1 MNAALLLF
9 AAQALAA
16 GSPLD
21 ATSRGGVRVTAIA
34 TVEILSAATTRDEA
48 HDRPITR
55 HRRIGAEG
63 RITLEFE

>member
-1 MNAALLLF
+1 VNAALLLF

-16 GSPLD
+16 VSPPD
-21 ATSRGGVRVTAIA
+21 ALSRGGARVAAIA
-34 TVEILSAATTRDEA
+34 TVQILSAATTRDEA

-55 HRRIGAEG
+55 HRRTGAEG